1 MSVHSPQLTSHGVSA
16 DQSLLKAL
24 LKYLE
29 TQLVKCSIARSS
41 AAETAEWAD
50 VCSVKSMT
58 GSFALPRSL
67 EAAQL
72 PPVFPRV
79 TAGVNP
85 FDTKLALALFL

>member
-1 MSVHSPQLTSHGVSA
+1 MSVHSPQLTSHEVSA
-16 DQSLLKAL
+16 HQSLLKAL

-41 AAETAEWAD
+41 AAETAGWAD

-58 GSFALPRSL
+58 GSSALPHSM

-72 PPVFPRV
+72 PPVFSE
-79 TAGVNP
+79 
-85 FDTKLALALFL
+85 